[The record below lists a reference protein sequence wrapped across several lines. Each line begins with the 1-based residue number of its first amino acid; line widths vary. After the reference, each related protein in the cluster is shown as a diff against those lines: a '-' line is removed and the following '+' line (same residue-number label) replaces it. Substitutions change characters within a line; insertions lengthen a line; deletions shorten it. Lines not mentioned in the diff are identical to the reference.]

1 MLRHL
6 IRYLAAQTD
15 RIGVTAHRSQIEPLM
30 RADIVNGHIAS
41 RRIHHAEFKERV
53 GTDRCVAEGRVIAVA
68 KFETSH
74 FSLPFSRVRQVRTC
88 CELSSSPSRAPRTI
102 RGKFERCSK
111 SR

>member
-41 RRIHHAEFKERV
+41 RRIHHAQFKERV

-74 FSLPFSRVRQVRTC
+74 FSLPFFACPSGADLLRTKL
-88 CELSSSPSRAPRTI
+88 EPLPSTRDYQ
-102 RGKFERCSK
+102 GKI
-111 SR
+111 